1 MILILWSSPWNVPKS
16 GEKYDRN
23 DEVFPAE
30 RRKSREEWSLIL
42 STVIIVEFNC
52 IESWLLH
59 LRLITSWERQWR
71 CISPKLWIPRTT
83 QTHSGIFGRRASGR
97 AKHGAE
103 YSTRSVQV
111 SDGNN
116 TRTDQPPVVWE
127 ERQGEGDHGG
137 HHEYCVVHGK
147 SYQQLAEGSA

>member
-30 RRKSREEWSLIL
+30 GRKSREEWSLIL

-71 CISPKLWIPRTT
+71 CISPKLWTPRTT
-83 QTHSGIFGRRASGR
+83 QTHSRIFGRRASGR